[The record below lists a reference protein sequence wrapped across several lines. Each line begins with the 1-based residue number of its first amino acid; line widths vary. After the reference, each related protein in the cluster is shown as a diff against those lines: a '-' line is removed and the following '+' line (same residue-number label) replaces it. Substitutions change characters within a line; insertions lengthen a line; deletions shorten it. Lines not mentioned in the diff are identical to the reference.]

1 MSSGGPRFVMGGQ
14 ERAFVGQLD
23 FLPRYELLTR
33 FLDSLRLIPAER
45 GIDETVPAT
54 HTVSIPDGS
63 PQSLGQALYVHHN
76 GETPQY
82 RAFLEAVRTLLPE
95 VNTLT
100 TRAVGDNKVTISV
113 RDELAGDLSL
123 KRVGSGVGQLLY
135 IIASILFSE
144 PGRLFL
150 IDEPTVH
157 LHPAAER
164 QLADFLL
171 EHHEHEYICA
181 THAAAFINAGR
192 PQATWLVRRGV
203 DGINV
208 HGSEDVQALRRHL
221 AAQTGITPADAV
233 LWEKIILVE
242 DEFDARIL
250 TALCER
256 LGYKVGEAA
265 IRFFPIGTGDPSNK
279 LLATTR
285 DIAAE
290 GGMPVEVWLDGDKR
304 AKQETPGV
312 DFLPVDEVEAF
323 LTFDPEAIVA
333 ALADFVPAPE
343 TTSNDIPAW
352 TSENVRTR
360 LEALREEGKDGKRR
374 KGKKILI
381 DLCDEFGFRY
391 ASLSHGPMIAEAVA
405 AEHLYAYTEFFE
417 RLLA

>member
-1 MSSGGPRFVMGGQ
+1 MEATTAMPDGYTAYVRIDQAPGMQPTDWLRLSGALTTVVGRNNAGKSRLLRMIADIVAPQGVRTPQGVDPGTEISFKVVAGADTITFTLASDSTVTALTAGETPQEDVYQDALREDSLVYGGNAVSGSRVAQMSSGGPRFVMGGQ

-242 DEFDARIL
+242 DE
-250 TALCER
+250 
-256 LGYKVGEAA
+256 
-265 IRFFPIGTGDPSNK
+265 S
-279 LLATTR
+279 TR
-285 DIAAE
+285 
-290 GGMPVEVWLDGDKR
+290 V
-304 AKQETPGV
+304 
-312 DFLPVDEVEAF
+312 F
-323 LTFDPEAIVA
+323 
-333 ALADFVPAPE
+333 
-343 TTSNDIPAW
+343 
-352 TSENVRTR
+352 
-360 LEALREEGKDGKRR
+360 
-374 KGKKILI
+374 
-381 DLCDEFGFRY
+381 
-391 ASLSHGPMIAEAVA
+391 
-405 AEHLYAYTEFFE
+405 
-417 RLLA
+417 